1 MNSMYT
7 GLQVY
12 IKVTSDA
19 SYICSIIWTIRHY
32 LGYQIIS
39 SHDIAINKRYCCLI
53 NVCQYK
59 ECNNTLFNEN
69 SMSLRLQ

>member
-1 MNSMYT
+1 MNS
-7 GLQVY
+7 GIQVY
-12 IKVTSDA
+12 IKVTNDA
-19 SYICSIIWTIRHY
+19 SYIHSIIWTIIHY

-59 ECNNTLFNEN
+59 ECNNTLFIEY